1 VAGATSFSLSGI
13 ASNQAD
19 QRAEVRECTVWIRWV
34 SPTLSYAVLVGLSY
48 YVGTRIGFA
57 LTPTTRPTSCFWPP
71 NATLLA
77 AFLLSPARM
86 WWAFLLAVF
95 PAHLYAQVHAGVP
108 AWTAVGWF
116 ISNTAEALIGA
127 FLITRFSKGK
137 SVFDS
142 ARGVLIFLVFGVV
155 FAPLASSFL
164 DAAVVVGTGWA
175 NGYWH
180 VGATRF
186 FTNTLA
192 ELTLV
197 PTIVVWGSH
206 GASWIQKATLARY
219 LEATL
224 LGCGIVATSAL
235 VFGWEPVSPG
245 NVPALMYVPLPFLL
259 WGAVRFG
266 SGGLSLSLL
275 SMALIS
281 IWNAMQGRGPFI
293 SKSMAE
299 NVLSLQVLL
308 CMVAVPL
315 LFLAALMVERR
326 RTEESLRKTSAR
338 LIDAQEEER
347 HRIARELHDDLEQK
361 LALVTLGLGGLKEKC
376 EAGLKPGVTEL
387 LNQLSAIST
396 TTHEI
401 SHGLHPSQLEY
412 LGLGAAAKKLC
423 KDVGQGTSLSIQLT
437 AGELPKRL
445 LPAISLCLYRVIQ
458 EALHNIVKH
467 SRASKAE
474 IELVNDGGRISLRI
488 VDNGIGF
495 TPGEEPTTGLGLTS
509 MRERVRSV
517 GGSIEITSS
526 LRRGTRIEVWV
537 PVREVTSIR
546 SSP

>member
-1 VAGATSFSLSGI
+1 MSGTPSFSLSGTP
-13 ASNQAD
+13 AD
-19 QRAEVRECTVWIRWV
+19 NAGQRAEIGAVTAWSTRIV
-34 SPTLSYAVLVGLSY
+34 PTLPYAILVGLSY
-48 YVGTRIGFA
+48 YVGTWVGFV
-57 LTPTTRPTSCFWPP
+57 LTPTARPISTFWPP
-71 NATLLA
+71 NAILLA

-86 WWAFLLAVF
+86 WLAFLLAVF
-95 PAHLYAQVHAGVP
+95 PAHLYAQIHAGVP

-116 ISNTAEALIGA
+116 MTNTAEALIGA

-164 DAAVVVGTGWA
+164 DAAVVVVTGWGG
-175 NGYWH
+175 GYWR

-197 PTIVVWGSH
+197 PTIVVLGSN
-206 GASWIQKATLARY
+206 GASWIRKANLGRY

-224 LGCGIVATSAL
+224 LGCGIVATSFL
-235 VFGWEPVSPG
+235 VFGWELASPG

-266 SGGLSLSLL
+266 TGGLSLSLL

-281 IWNAMQGRGPFI
+281 IWSAMHGRGPFT
-293 SKSMAE
+293 SPSMAE

-315 LFLAALMVERR
+315 LFLAAVMAERR

-338 LIDAQEEER
+338 LIDAQEKER

-361 LALVTLGLGGLKEKC
+361 LALVTLGLSGLKEKC
-376 EAGLKPGVTEL
+376 QAWLKPGLTDL

-396 TTHEI
+396 TAHEI

-412 LGLGAAAKKLC
+412 LGLEAAVKRLC
-423 KDVGQGTSLSIQLT
+423 RDMGYGTSVSIELT
-437 AGELPKRL
+437 VRDLPKFL
-445 LPAISLCLYRVIQ
+445 QPAISLCLYRVIQ
-458 EALHNIVKH
+458 EALHNVVKH
-467 SRASKAE
+467 SRASKVE
-474 IELVNDGGRISLRI
+474 IELANGGGSLSIRI

-495 TPGEEPTTGLGLTS
+495 TPGEEPATGLGLTS

-517 GGSIEITSS
+517 GGAIDVTTCPGE
-526 LRRGTRIEVWV
+526 GTRIEAEV
-537 PVREVTSIR
+537 PIDQTPS
-546 SSP
+546 